1 MATLRTRPDRQVGEL
16 VDELRTMVTDYVR
29 QETIEPA
36 KHLGAT
42 FGYSLAA
49 GILLGFGFVLTLFGL
64 LRYLQSKV
72 WIFPQGAWTWLPY
85 LITALAGLIVIGV
98 SLKLAKGRS
107 NGSSAD

>member
-1 MATLRTRPDRQVGEL
+1 MAALRTRPDKHVGEL

-36 KHLGAT
+36 KHLGAA
-42 FGYSLAA
+42 FGFSLAS
-49 GILLGFGFVLTLFGL
+49 GILLGSGFVLVLFGL

-72 WIFPQGAWTWLPY
+72 WVFPQGAWTWIPY
-85 LITALAGLIVIGV
+85 LITAVAGLIIAGV

-107 NGSSAD
+107 SSGST